1 MKKESEISQQQ
12 SYWIWFNNEY
22 CTKSKNPRL
31 IIHSVVNGFGFT
43 IPAIVPKKF
52 HEIIYKAIAKAVNLL
67 ELSGMTKGV
76 SDMMIHGVGGR
87 CLWVECKISTG
98 TQRKEQIEMQG
109 RIEALGGRYILVR
122 SLLDFQMQIS
132 NHIEWLLGK
141 D

>member
-1 MKKESEISQQQ
+1 MRKESEISQQQ
-12 SYWIWFNNEY
+12 SYWMWFNNEY

-52 HEIIYKAIAKAVNLL
+52 HEIIYKAVGKAVNLL

-76 SDMMIHGVGGR
+76 SDMMIHGINGR
-87 CLWVECKISTG
+87 CLWVECKISDG
-98 TQRKEQIEMQG
+98 KQRKEQIEMQE
-109 RIEALGGRYILVR
+109 RIESLGGRYILVR

-132 NHIEWLLGK
+132 THLNWLLGK
-141 D
+141 E

>member
-43 IPAIVPKKF
+43 IPPIVPKKF

-76 SDMMIHGVGGR
+76 SDMMIHGIGGR

-98 TQRKEQIEMQG
+98 TQRKEQIEMQE
-109 RIEALGGRYILVR
+109 RIEALGGRYIIPR

-132 NHIEWLLGK
+132 NHIDWLLGK
-141 D
+141 

>member
-1 MKKESEISQQQ
+1 MRKESEISQQQ

-52 HEIIYKAIAKAVNLL
+52 HEIIYKAIGKAVNLL
-67 ELSGMTKGV
+67 ELSGMTKGI

-98 TQRKEQIEMQG
+98 TQRKEQVEMQE
-109 RIEALGGRYILVR
+109 RILALGGRYIIPR
-122 SLLDFQMQIS
+122 SLADFQEQI
-132 NHIEWLLGK
+132 NKNIDWLLDK
-141 D
+141 

>member
-1 MKKESEISQQQ
+1 M
-12 SYWIWFNNEY
+12 
-22 CTKSKNPRL
+22 

-43 IPAIVPKKF
+43 IPLIVPKKF

-87 CLWVECKISTG
+87 CLWVECKTSTG
-98 TQRKEQIEMQG
+98 TQRKEQIEMQE
-109 RIEALGGRYILVR
+109 RIEALGGRYIIPR

-132 NHIEWLLGK
+132 KHIDWLLGK
-141 D
+141 V

>member
-1 MKKESEISQQQ
+1 MRKESEISQQQ
-12 SYWIWFNNEY
+12 SYWIWFNNQY
-22 CTKSKNPRL
+22 CTKSKNPSL

-52 HEIIYKAIAKAVNLL
+52 HNIIYKAVAGAVKLL

-98 TQRKEQIEMQG
+98 KQRTEQMEMQK
-109 RIEALGGRYILVR
+109 RIEALGGRYIIPRNLEQ
-122 SLLDFQMQIS
+122 FQTQIS
-132 NHIEWLLGK
+132 THLPWLLGIE
-141 D
+141 

>member
-43 IPAIVPKKF
+43 IPLIVPKKF

-76 SDMMIHGVGGR
+76 SDMMIHGIGGR

-98 TQRKEQIEMQG
+98 TQRKEQIEMQE
-109 RIEALGGRYILVR
+109 RIEALGGRYIIPR

-132 NHIEWLLGK
+132 NHLPWLLGK
-141 D
+141 E

>member
-43 IPAIVPKKF
+43 IPPIVPKKF

-76 SDMMIHGVGGR
+76 SDMMIHGIGGR

-98 TQRKEQIEMQG
+98 TQRKEQIEMQE
-109 RIEALGGRYILVR
+109 RIEALGGRYIIPR

-132 NHIEWLLGK
+132 KHIDWLLGK
-141 D
+141 

>member
-52 HEIIYKAIAKAVNLL
+52 HEIIYKAVGKSVNLL

-76 SDMMIHGVGGR
+76 SDMMIHGINGR

-98 TQRKEQIEMQG
+98 SQRKEQIEMQE
-109 RIEALGGRYILVR
+109 RIEALGGRYIIPRNLEQ
-122 SLLDFQMQIS
+122 FKTIIS
-132 NHIEWLLGK
+132 ENLPWLLGK
-141 D
+141 E

>member
-43 IPAIVPKKF
+43 IPPIVPKKF

-76 SDMMIHGVGGR
+76 SDMMIHGIGGR

-98 TQRKEQIEMQG
+98 IQRKEQIEMQE
-109 RIEALGGRYILVR
+109 RIEALGGRYIIPR

-132 NHIEWLLGK
+132 KHLPWLLGK
-141 D
+141 E

>member
-43 IPAIVPKKF
+43 IPPIVPKKF

-76 SDMMIHGVGGR
+76 SDMMIHGIGGR

-98 TQRKEQIEMQG
+98 TQRKEQIEMQE
-109 RIEALGGRYILVR
+109 RIEALGGRYIIPR
-122 SLLDFQMQIS
+122 SLLDSQMQIS
-132 NHIEWLLGK
+132 NHIDWLLGK
-141 D
+141 

>member
-43 IPAIVPKKF
+43 IPPIVPKKF

-67 ELSGMTKGV
+67 ELSRMTKGV
-76 SDMMIHGVGGR
+76 SDMMIHGIGGR

-98 TQRKEQIEMQG
+98 TQRKEQIEMQE
-109 RIEALGGRYILVR
+109 RIEALGGRYIIPR

-132 NHIEWLLGK
+132 NHIDWLLGK
-141 D
+141 